1 MSRRQFLVP
10 FCQHPNIPKAWQQKY
25 LMLKTLVIKTIMH
38 LMNWNAVILN
48 CYLFPTTTI
57 SAVTSSIIIVI
68 EYYYPYQHMRDFFR
82 QIVATINHINEAHG
96 IVCLWFVVRW
106 RNCPHHHH
114 PWVNFVFFL
123 LMTCWVCDKIALII
137 FSLVSAVLHS

>member
-1 MSRRQFLVP
+1 MLSCHVTQTIFKSLFVIIQIFQSLTTKIFNAENTCHKNHYALDELKCR
-10 FCQHPNIPKAWQQKY
+10 NIK
-25 LMLKTLVIKTIMH
+25 
-38 LMNWNAVILN
+38 
-48 CYLFPTTTI
+48 CYLFPSTTI

-68 EYYYPYQHMRDFFR
+68 GYYYPYQHMIDFFR

-114 PWVNFVFFL
+114 PWVNFFSFFL
-123 LMTCWVCDKIALII
+123 WLAEYVTK
-137 FSLVSAVLHS
+137 LH